1 MRNNT
6 ITNIFAFLFVT
17 STLLLNGCAPLLL
30 VGSGA
35 TAAVMTNDE
44 RSAGSFIEDQGIE
57 LKVLVQIAEE
67 LGEQVQVNATSYN
80 RRVLLTGQAPSEEL
94 RQRAEKIVGQTKNV
108 KEVLNQL
115 VIGNPSSLTSRTA
128 DSALTLKVK
137 TALCRLRDAGF
148 SCLDVKIVT
157 EQGVVYLLGLVTEE
171 QEKIAVD
178 AVRRISG
185 VLAVNT
191 LFERA

>member
-17 STLLLNGCAPLLL
+17 STLLLNGCALLL
-30 VGSGA
+30 IGGA
-35 TAAVMTNDE
+35 TTAAVMTNDE
-44 RSAGSFIEDQGIE
+44 RSTGSFIEDQEIE
-57 LKVLVQIAEE
+57 LKVLFQIAEE